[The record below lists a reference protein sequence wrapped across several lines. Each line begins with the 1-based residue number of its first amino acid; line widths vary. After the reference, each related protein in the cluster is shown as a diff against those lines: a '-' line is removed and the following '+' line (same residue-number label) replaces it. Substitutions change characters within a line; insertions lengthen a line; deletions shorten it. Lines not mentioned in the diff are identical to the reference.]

1 MKLRNLLFGTMIAC
15 AFVAC
20 SNDDDPNPTPNPTPE
35 GDGGVAEL
43 IVSPDLLKG
52 NIDSKALTKA
62 AISDKKYLNYMVY
75 VFDRATG
82 ANIGHGEVDSK
93 ITIQKNPGAVD
104 VMVIGNVGNTLSA
117 SASEGGLTGE
127 ETKAEVLALTK
138 NFFDSID
145 DQGASGEESGEI
157 TSSEPSHEGA
167 TEGTSQSSHLYPFT
181 LQSGLTNK
189 VGYNEAGEGEVL
201 LTSNKIQL
209 YRHVAKIV
217 LNKITIQNKTIA
229 EGSGEIVYSN
239 PKLKVDRTFILNA
252 QFETKLANV
261 ARWGSVFKD
270 GTVMGAVPLK
280 QFNAWMTE
288 AGTLETET
296 TKAYIPVTTSKTES
310 NYKQHVIYNS
320 ETDNIKGEITASK
333 TFTQDNKFY
342 VYESTVNTNPT
353 LLVVEG
359 TFSYDDPLQKDVR
372 VEEKGYYTVELG
384 KGTLSLGNLDSD
396 LFPGAANDMGVRRN
410 IQYNVNMTVKAP
422 GSKNPLIPNT
432 KVASL
437 ETLIELVD
445 YGTVSSESTFE

>member
-35 GDGGVAEL
+35 GDGVAEVM
-43 IVSPDLLKG
+43 VSPDLLKG
-52 NIDSKALTKA
+52 SIDSKALTKA
-62 AISDKKYLNYMVY
+62 VVDESVYDNYIVY
-75 VFDRATG
+75 VFNGATG
-82 ANIGHGEVDSK
+82 ANISHGKPGEK
-93 ITIQKNPGAVD
+93 ITVTNNPGAVD
-104 VMVIGNVGNTLSA
+104 VMVVGNVNGK
-117 SASEGGLTGE
+117 LTGE
-127 ETKAEVLALTK
+127 EANKSNVLAATK
-138 NFFDSID
+138 DFT
-145 DQGASGEESGEI
+145 AAEEAGENVTDNNAKNAIE
-157 TSSEPSHEGA
+157 T
-167 TEGTSQSSHLYPFT
+167 TSQSSHLYPFT
-181 LQSGLTNK
+181 LQSGVINK
-189 VGYNEAGEGEVL
+189 VGYSEAGEGEVL

-229 EGSGEIVYSN
+229 EGNEEIVYSN
-239 PKLKVDRTFILNA
+239 PKLKVECTFILNA

-270 GTVMGAVPLK
+270 GTVMGSVTLS
-280 QFNAWMTE
+280 QFNTWMKE
-288 AGTLETET
+288 AGELETET
-296 TKAYIPVTTSKTES
+296 IKPYIPVTTQKTES
-310 NYKQHVIYNS
+310 NYKQHTTYNS
-320 ETDNIKGEITASK
+320 ETDNIKGEINTSK
-333 TFTQDNKFY
+333 TFTTDNKFY
-342 VYESTVNTNPT
+342 VYESTDNTNPT

-359 TFSYDDPLQKDVR
+359 TFSYDDPLKEGAR

-384 KGTLSLGNLDSD
+384 KGTLSLGSLNGDV
-396 LFPGAANDMGVRRN
+396 FPGAADGMGVRRN

>member
-35 GDGGVAEL
+35 GDGVAEVM
-43 IVSPDLLKG
+43 VSPDLLKG

-62 AISDKKYLNYMVY
+62 VVDESVYDNYIVY
-75 VFDRATG
+75 VFNRATG
-82 ANIGHGEVDSK
+82 ANISHGKPDGK
-93 ITIQKNPGAVD
+93 ITVTNNPGAVD
-104 VMVIGNVGNTLSA
+104 VMVVGNVGDALNGTEDKMA
-117 SASEGGLTGE
+117 
-127 ETKAEVLALTK
+127 VLAAEKVFADEEEEGETLK
-138 NFFDSID
+138 NGNAI
-145 DQGASGEESGEI
+145 E
-157 TSSEPSHEGA
+157 T
-167 TEGTSQSSHLYPFT
+167 TSQSSHLYPFT
-181 LQSGLTNK
+181 LQSGVINK
-189 VGYNEAGEGEVL
+189 VGYSEAGEGEVL

-229 EGSGEIVYSN
+229 EGNEEIVYSN

-252 QFETKLANV
+252 QYQTKLANV
-261 ARWGSVFKD
+261 DRWGSVFKD
-270 GTVMGAVPLK
+270 GTVMGSVALK

-288 AGTLETET
+288 AGILETET
-296 TKAYIPVTTSKTES
+296 TKAYIPLTTQKTES
-310 NYKQHVIYNS
+310 TYKQHATYNS
-320 ETDNIKGEITASK
+320 ETDNIKGEITTSK
-333 TFTQDNKFY
+333 TFAQDNKFY
-342 VYESTVNTNPT
+342 VYESTDNTNPT

-359 TFSYDDPLQKDVR
+359 TFSYDDPLQKGVR

-384 KGTLSLGNLDSD
+384 KGTLALGNLNGDV
-396 LFPGAANDMGVRRN
+396 FPGAANSMGVRRN

-437 ETLIELVD
+437 DAQIELVD